1 MNLEREAEE
10 QMRIHELNK
19 SVISG
24 SNIVVIE
31 MESIETI

>member
-1 MNLEREAEE
+1 MNLEREAG
-10 QMRIHELNK
+10 QMRTHELNK

-24 SNIVVIE
+24 FNIVVIE